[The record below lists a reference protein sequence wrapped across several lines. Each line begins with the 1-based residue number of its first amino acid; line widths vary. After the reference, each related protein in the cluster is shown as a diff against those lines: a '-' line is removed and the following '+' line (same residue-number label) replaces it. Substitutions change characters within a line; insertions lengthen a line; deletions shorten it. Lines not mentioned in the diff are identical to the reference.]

1 MNKQHTS
8 RILVVLIAVV
18 AALVTLV
25 PTFRTLGLSLAE
37 RAKFDTEHPDVAAKA
52 IKLGLDLQGGT
63 HLVLEVDKSGLKPEE
78 SKDAADRSLEVVR
91 NRIDQFGVSEPDVRK
106 SGDSRLVVELAGVNA
121 DQAKQ
126 LLSSTAQLE
135 FKLVREQADIKGVLD
150 RIDGVVARGL
160 HDTAKKDSVK
170 VDSTKSDSAKLA
182 ADSSKARQDSAA
194 EAARTLFAAA
204 AEKQPKADTGK
215 KATAKDYKA
224 RAFYSYLIPFQGSI
238 AVDEANKGAVDAI
251 LKRSDVQ
258 GVLRAT
264 EAELLWGRHAMEAGA
279 GKKLRTLYV
288 VKRRAEMKGDIIKD
302 AVPEMAQGGMNNGS
316 AEVLLKLKGRGPKEF
331 ARITGANVGRQLAV
345 VLDGSVFSAPV
356 IQGKITG
363 GTASITGMQ
372 GIEEARQLAI
382 VLRAGALPAPM
393 RIVEERSVGASL
405 GADNISQ
412 GLMAALIGTLAVF
425 VFMFSQYR
433 MAGGI
438 ANAAL
443 VLNALFLLA
452 ILAGFR
458 STLTLPGIAGAVLT
472 IGMAVDANVLIYE
485 RIREE
490 LRGGKAVKAAIDA
503 GYKRAFSAIFDSNL
517 TTVLTAFVLYQLGTG
532 PIKGFGLTLTIGII
546 VSMFTSL
553 FCTRIVFDV
562 WLSKRERKSIAI
574 GKSISYFEKAKLDIL
589 GSARKIGM
597 ASVAVGAVIL
607 IFMGV
612 HVIQGK
618 PALNWGIDF
627 SGGVMMTVDYK
638 GKLSTDEMAASLE
651 KAGLE
656 GVMVKTLGMGA
667 DKAYS
672 IGFKSSELEGAKAQ
686 EATVKSQ
693 RLVLET
699 LGKTHPAVR
708 ILGTE
713 AVGPKIGSEL
723 RKDAILSALLSLVI
737 IVFYVWFRF
746 GKNGLGFGIA
756 GVLTLIHDT
765 VMTLGLFIVLDIEV
779 DMTVIAALLT
789 LIGYS
794 LNDTIVIFDRIREDA
809 GKYRKEDFEKLVN
822 SAINETL
829 SRTIMTSVATALV
842 TVVLW
847 VLGGPTLRNFSLAL
861 TFGILVGTYSS
872 IAISSP
878 IVVWW
883 VRRKGVAGMEDAKSA
898 PRAEAR
904 VRQA

>member
-8 RILVVLIAVV
+8 RILLVVGAVLL
-18 AALVTLV
+18 ALWTLL

-135 FKLVREQADIKGVLD
+135 FKLVREQADIKSVLD
-150 RIDGVVARGL
+150 RIDGVVTRGL
-160 HDTAKKDSVK
+160 HDTVK
-170 VDSTKSDSAKLA
+170 VDSTKPDSAKLA
-182 ADSSKARQDSAA
+182 ADTSKIRRDSAA

-204 AEKQPKADTGK
+204 AEKHAKVDTTK
-215 KATAKDYKA
+215 KASAKDYKA
-224 RAFYSYLIPFQGSI
+224 RAFYSYLIPFRGSI
-238 AVDEANKGAVDAI
+238 AVDEANKEAVEAI
-251 LKRSDVQ
+251 FKRPDVQ

-264 EAELLWGRHAMEAGA
+264 ETEFLWGRHGMDAGA

-288 VKRRAEMKGDIIKD
+288 VKHRAEMKGDIIKD
-302 AVPEMAQGGMNNGS
+302 AVPEMAQGGMNNGA
-316 AEVLLKLKGRGPKEF
+316 AEVTLKLKGRGPKEF

-393 RIVEERSVGASL
+393 RIVEERSVGATL
-405 GADNISQ
+405 GADNINK
-412 GLMAALIGTLAVF
+412 GIFAAFFGVLAVM
-425 VFMFSQYR
+425 VFMFVFYHGVG
-433 MAGGI
+433 AI
-438 ANAAL
+438 ANGAL
-443 VLNALFLLA
+443 ILNAVFLMA
-452 ILAGFR
+452 FLAGFR
-458 STLTLPGIAGAVLT
+458 STLTLPGIAGAVLAL
-472 IGMAVDANVLIYE
+472 GMAVDANVLIYE

-490 LRGGKAVKAAIDA
+490 LRHGKSVKAAIDI
-503 GYKRAFSAIFDSNL
+503 GYKRAFASIFDGHFTN
-517 TTVLTAFVLYQLGTG
+517 VLTAFILYQLGTG
-532 PIKGFGLTLTIGII
+532 PIKGFGLTLTIGCLI
-546 VSMFTSL
+546 SL
-553 FCTRIVFDV
+553 VTAVFCTRIVFDI
-562 WLSKRERKSIAI
+562 WLSKKDRKTISI
-574 GKSISYFEKAKLDIL
+574 GHSITYFENAKLNIL
-589 GSARKIGM
+589 GNARKIGLV
-597 ASVAVGAVIL
+597 SAVVVVVVLVSLVIPKGRDSR
-607 IFMGV
+607 MGV
-612 HVIQGK
+612 
-618 PALNWGIDF
+618 NWGTDF
-627 SGGVMMTVDYK
+627 TGGVAMTVDYK
-638 GKLSTDEMAASLE
+638 GKLDPDQMAEKLE
-651 KAGLE
+651 KSGLK
-656 GVMVKTLGMGA
+656 GVLVKTLGTGSS
-667 DKAYS
+667 KSYS
-672 IGFKSSELEGAKAQ
+672 IGFKTGDLDGSKAQ
-686 EATVKSQ
+686 EATVRSQ
-693 RLVLET
+693 RLVVET
-699 LGKTHPAVR
+699 LGKDYPAVK

-713 AVGPKIGSEL
+713 SIGPKVGAEL
-723 RKDAILSALLSLVI
+723 RRDAFLASLLSLVVI
-737 IVFYVWFRF
+737 IGYVWVRF

-756 GVLTLIHDT
+756 GVLTLVHDL
-765 VMTLGLFIVLDIEV
+765 VITLGLFIVLGLEV

-794 LNDTIVIFDRIREDA
+794 LNDSIVIFDRIREDA
-809 GKYRKEDFEKLVN
+809 GKYRKEDFEVLVN
-822 SAINETL
+822 NSINETL
-829 SRTIMTSVATALV
+829 SRTIMTSAATLLAALA
-842 TVVLW
+842 LW
-847 VLGGPTLRNFSLAL
+847 VLGGPTLRHFSLAL
-861 TFGILVGTYSS
+861 VFGIVVGTYSS

-883 VRRKGVAGMEDAKSA
+883 VRRKGAAGMEDAKSA